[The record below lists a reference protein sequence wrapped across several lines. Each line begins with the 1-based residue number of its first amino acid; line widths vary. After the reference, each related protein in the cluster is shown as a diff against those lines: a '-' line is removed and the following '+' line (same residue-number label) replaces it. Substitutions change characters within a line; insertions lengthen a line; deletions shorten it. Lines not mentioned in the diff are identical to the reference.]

1 MDFYHTAIPV
11 LVIDHTDI
19 STQDFLEI
27 KDASEG
33 GVQSSNFGFL
43 IQRPWIELLLCTRYV
58 TTD

>member
-43 IQRPWIELLLCTRYV
+43 IQRP
-58 TTD
+58 